1 MIKNSY
7 NVIMKTKEINKEAIQ
22 VMKTIFKTVLISRD
36 KEIWKWALEVVDKHL
51 WKLYHQKC
59 VDIVNFNWKN
69 EFIWKSVKY
78 QMYKSYREKFIKKP
92 LWI

>member
-36 KEIWKWALEVVDKHL
+36 KEIWK
-51 WKLYHQKC
+51 
-59 VDIVNFNWKN
+59 
-69 EFIWKSVKY
+69 
-78 QMYKSYREKFIKKP
+78 
-92 LWI
+92 